1 MSASGGDEY
10 RKSLFDKHGPE
21 AADLLRTV
29 SSLIIPVVAGAFIG
43 GALAVQRGFSAP
55 LIVLSVIAGSLVLGV
70 WWWLFVTRVSRG
82 AGRALT
88 EFIQPTAAGSY
99 ERQYS
104 HEDAMVMR
112 GDVGGALSSY
122 EEIILEAPNDPQPRL
137 RAAELYAKSEQR
149 ERAEMLYRSVQ
160 RLPRLKPGD
169 DIFAS
174 NRLVDLYLA
183 WPGHE
188 TKGLRELRRL
198 IDTYPETDVAERAR
212 AGLVNLKSQLG
223 VAEQGQSTSERG

>member
-1 MSASGGDEY
+1 MSASGRGEDDY
-10 RKSLFDKHGPE
+10 KPTLYDKHGPE
-21 AADLLRTV
+21 AAQIFQTA

-43 GALAVQRGFSAP
+43 GALAAKRGLSGVF
-55 LIVLSVIAGSLVLGV
+55 IVLWALSGSVLLGG
-70 WWWLFVTRVSRG
+70 WWWFFVTRLSRG
-82 AGRALT
+82 VGRAFG
-88 EFIQPTAAGSY
+88 EFIQPAASGSY

-112 GDVGGALSSY
+112 GDVGGALASY
-122 EEIILEAPNDPQPRL
+122 EGIILEAPNDAQPRL
-137 RAAELYAKSEQR
+137 RAAELYAKIGQR
-149 ERAEMLYRSVQ
+149 ERAEELYRAVQ
-160 RLPRLKPGD
+160 RLPRVAPKD
-169 DIFAS
+169 DVFAS

-223 VAEQGQSTSERG
+223 VAE

>member
-1 MSASGGDEY
+1 MSASGRGEDDY
-10 RKSLFDKHGPE
+10 KPTLYDKHGPE
-21 AADLLRTV
+21 AAQIFQTA
-29 SSLIIPVVAGAFIG
+29 SSLIIPVVAGALIG
-43 GALAVQRGFSAP
+43 GALAARRGLSGL
-55 LIVLSVIAGSLVLGV
+55 LIILWALAGSVLLGA
-70 WWWLFVTRVSRG
+70 WWWLFVTRLSRG
-82 AGRALT
+82 AGKAFG
-88 EFIQPTAAGSY
+88 EFIQPSASGSY

-112 GDVGGALSSY
+112 GDVGGALASY
-122 EEIILEAPNDPQPRL
+122 EEIILEAPNDAQPRL
-137 RAAELYAKSEQR
+137 RAAELYAKAGQR
-149 ERAEMLYRSVQ
+149 ERAEELYRAVQ
-160 RLPRLKPGD
+160 RLPRVASKD
-169 DIFAS
+169 DVFAS

-223 VAEQGQSTSERG
+223 IAE